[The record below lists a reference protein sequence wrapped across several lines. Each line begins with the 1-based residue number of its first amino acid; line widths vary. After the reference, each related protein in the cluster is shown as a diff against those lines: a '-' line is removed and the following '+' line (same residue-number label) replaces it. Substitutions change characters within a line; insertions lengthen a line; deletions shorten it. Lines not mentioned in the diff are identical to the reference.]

1 MSETTINLVIYYNHQ
16 KFDVEAMLDDPVETL
31 AAQIESMTQLATKS
45 QTLVVEDDVLVLNR
59 SLRSYNLS
67 PNQIVVV
74 LGTNTI
80 AANPKEKL
88 SDAALQKFEAPQLYP
103 IGIEN
108 YGTGCFL
115 ISAVQYLFSV
125 KPVRDFILDSQFI
138 NVPIERDQPV
148 LQQL

>member
-1 MSETTINLVIYYNHQ
+1 MQKSTSPSSRRYMSETTINLVIYYNHQ

-45 QTLVVEDDVLVLNR
+45 QTLVVEDDVLVLSR

-88 SDAALQKFEAPQLYP
+88 SDAAL
-103 IGIEN
+103 
-108 YGTGCFL
+108 
-115 ISAVQYLFSV
+115 
-125 KPVRDFILDSQFI
+125 
-138 NVPIERDQPV
+138 
-148 LQQL
+148 